1 MATPTSQTNLLLTTS
16 SASTDA
22 AGPEF
27 TPKTVAEIS
36 LASTKILIGII
47 GVLGNF
53 SVCLV
58 IAKMRSS
65 RSHQQNSTNRLI
77 VSQAVIDFLASL
89 VLIATT
95 FSELF
100 PSPPPQHPVLGY
112 LFCVLWYPR
121 TCMWTMFVIST
132 YNLVAISLERYVAV
146 VYSTWFRHH
155 FSRNTTIIFIAVA
168 WCVAPLLQLT
178 LAFTQYS
185 LGDGKCI
192 FLFPSPS
199 KKAVTGVALFLWN
212 FFIPCLIMAFWF
224 TRIAIKIRQQKKRVG
239 SSDTAST
246 MSTVNRNQSSVD
258 DQSRQPSRK
267 QSRNVTKTLAF
278 VFLVYV
284 ICWAP
289 DQLLF
294 LQFNLGGYINFGG
307 VLHSFVVIL
316 AMFNSACNPF
326 IYTLQ
331 YKHYKAC
338 LKSLF
343 KFN

>member
-1 MATPTSQTNLLLTTS
+1 MATPINQTDLLWINS
-16 SASTDA
+16 SASPGA
-22 AGPEF
+22 SGPEF
-27 TPKTVAEIS
+27 TPKTVAQLS
-36 LASTKILIGII
+36 LASTKIFIGII
-47 GVLGNF
+47 GLMGNF

-58 IAKMRSS
+58 IAKMRS
-65 RSHQQNSTNRLI
+65 SHQQNSTNRLI

-95 FSELF
+95 FSELY
-100 PSPPPQHPVLGY
+100 PSPLPQNPVLGY
-112 LFCVLWYPR
+112 LYCVLWHPR

-185 LGDGKCI
+185 LGNGKCI
-192 FLFPSPS
+192 LLFPSVG
-199 KKAVTGVALFLWN
+199 KKAATGVALFLWN
-212 FFIPCLIMAFWF
+212 FTIPCLIMAFSF
-224 TRIAIKIRQQKKRVG
+224 TRIAVKIRQQKKRVG
-239 SSDTAST
+239 KSETA
-246 MSTVNRNQSSVD
+246 RNQLSID
-258 DQSRQPSRK
+258 DQSKRQPSK
-267 QSRNVTKTLAF
+267 KHVRNVTKTLAF
-278 VFLVYV
+278 VFLMYV

-307 VLHSFVVIL
+307 VLHSFVIIL
-316 AMFNSACNPF
+316 AMLNSACNPF

-331 YKHYKAC
+331 YKHYKYC